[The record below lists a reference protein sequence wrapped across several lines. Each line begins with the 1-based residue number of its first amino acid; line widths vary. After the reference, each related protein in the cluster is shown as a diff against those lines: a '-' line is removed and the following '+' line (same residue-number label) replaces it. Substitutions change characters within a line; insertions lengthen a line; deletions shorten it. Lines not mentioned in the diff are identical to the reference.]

1 MGRFGWHSGVVK
13 ANSYAYAANATPKY
27 GVDLTNVTPGGADIK
42 LTNDAAILT
51 NAGVP
56 TDGTSGTGVGAAG
69 PGSLCIDIT
78 NSNHYINAG
87 TKASPT
93 WKLVTRAA

>member
-13 ANSYAYAANATPKY
+13 VTSIEFVKAKPDY
-27 GVDLTNVTPGGADIK
+27 GFDMGQLTGVNKADARLLNNV
-42 LTNDAAILT
+42 AILT
-51 NAGVP
+51 GNGAP
-56 TDGTSGTGVGAAG
+56 TDGTSGTGANVAG
-69 PGSLCIDIT
+69 PGSLYIDYT
-78 NSNHYINAG
+78 NANHYINAN